1 MNVDGDLFIIMTSIT
16 VMVIG
21 LPLARAFARRLTAR
35 LDDPP
40 LQLPA
45 DLGARLDRI
54 EQITEATQLEV
65 ERIAEGQRF
74 TTRLLSER
82 PSVRNPREDDTAR
95 G

>member
-1 MNVDGDLFIIMTSIT
+1 MNIDGDLFIIMTSVT

-35 LDDPP
+35 LDDPKP
-40 LQLPA
+40 QLPA
-45 DLGARLDRI
+45 DLGARLERI

-74 TTRLLSER
+74 TTKLLSDR
-82 PSVRNPREDDTAR
+82 PPVRDQRSGA
-95 G
+95 